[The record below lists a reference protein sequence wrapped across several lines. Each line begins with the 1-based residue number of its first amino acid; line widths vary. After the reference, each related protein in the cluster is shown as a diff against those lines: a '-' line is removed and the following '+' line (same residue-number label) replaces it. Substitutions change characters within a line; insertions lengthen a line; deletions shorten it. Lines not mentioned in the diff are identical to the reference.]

1 MELVDSTDVPIIDR
15 KDASDGSGN
24 SHSQDIPI
32 IDRKHASDGNG
43 KSNSEDIP
51 GKCYVVPLSFCFYT
65 YFI

>member
-1 MELVDSTDVPIIDR
+1 MELVESTDVLIIDR
-15 KDASDGSGN
+15 KDASDGNGKSN
-24 SHSQDIPI
+24 SEDIPI

-51 GKCYVVPLSFCFYT
+51 GKCYVVPISFCFYT